1 MRYKSTNV
9 VALSDARRFQ
19 VSDADY
25 ATLAAF
31 RAALRRFLRISE
43 DLAHGLGL
51 TPQQHQAM
59 LAIRGFPGGEAPT
72 VGQLATRLQ
81 VNHNSAVGLVTRL
94 VKQGYVRRQASKQD
108 LRRMHV
114 SLTPKGHG
122 VLDKLTEAHRIELRS
137 LGPEITRLLG
147 ELTR

>member
-1 MRYKSTNV
+1 MTQSG
-9 VALSDARRFQ
+9 RRFQ

-25 ATLAAF
+25 ETLAAF
-31 RAALRRFLRISE
+31 RAALRRFLRLSE
-43 DLAHGLGL
+43 DLAHAVGL

-59 LAIRGFPGGEAPT
+59 LAIRGYPGGAQPT

-94 VKQGYVRRQASKQD
+94 VKQGYARREPSKQD
-108 LRRMHV
+108 QRRMHV
-114 SLTPKGHG
+114 VLTAKGQG
-122 VLDKLTEAHRIELRS
+122 ILDKLTEAHRTELRHV
-137 LGPEITRLLG
+137 GPEIARLLT

>member
-1 MRYKSTNV
+1 MTQN
-9 VALSDARRFQ
+9 ARHFQ

-25 ATLAAF
+25 QTLAAF
-31 RAALRRFLRISE
+31 RAALRRFLRVSE

-59 LAIRGFPGGEAPT
+59 LAIRGYPGGVWPT
-72 VGQLATRLQ
+72 VGQLAARLQ
-81 VNHNSAVGLVTRL
+81 LNHNSAVGLVTRL
-94 VKQGYVRRQASKQD
+94 VNNGYARREPSKEDQ
-108 LRRMHV
+108 RRVHV

-122 VLDKLTEAHRIELRS
+122 ILDKLTEAHRVELRHV
-137 LGPEITRLLG
+137 GPEIAHLLT

>member
-1 MRYKSTNV
+1 MTQN
-9 VALSDARRFQ
+9 ARHFQ

-25 ATLAAF
+25 KTLAAF
-31 RAALRRFLRISE
+31 RAALRRFLRVSE

-59 LAIRGFPGGEAPT
+59 LAIRGYPGDVWPT
-72 VGQLATRLQ
+72 VGQLAARLQ

-94 VKQGYVRRQASKQD
+94 VKHGYARREPSKED
-108 LRRMHV
+108 HRRVHV
-114 SLTPKGHG
+114 TLTPKGHG
-122 VLDKLTEAHRIELRS
+122 ILDKLTEAHRIELRHV
-137 LGPEITRLLG
+137 GPEITWLLT

>member
-1 MRYKSTNV
+1 MRYKSTKPKTAV
-9 VALSDARRFQ
+9 PRRFQ
-19 VSDADY
+19 VNDDDY
-25 ATLAAF
+25 LTLASF

-59 LAIRGFPGGEAPT
+59 LAIRGFPGEQAPT
-72 VGQLATRLQ
+72 VGALAARLQ

-94 VKQGYVRRQASKQD
+94 VKQGYARRDTSKED
-108 LRRMHV
+108 RRRMHV
-114 SLTPKGHG
+114 SLTPKGQG
-122 VLDKLTEAHRIELRS
+122 ILDKLTEAHRNELRHI
-137 LGPEITRLLG
+137 GPEITRLLT

>member
-1 MRYKSTNV
+1 MRYKSTKP
-9 VALSDARRFQ
+9 AAARRSGRFQ
-19 VSDADY
+19 VNDADY
-25 ATLAAF
+25 HTLAAF
-31 RAALRRFLRISE
+31 RAALRRFLRVSE

-59 LAIRGFPGGEAPT
+59 LAIRGFPGGEQPT

-81 VNHNSAVGLVTRL
+81 VHHNSAVGLVTRL
-94 VKQGYVRRQASKQD
+94 VKQGYARRQASKEDQ
-108 LRRMHV
+108 RRMHV

-122 VLDKLTEAHRIELRS
+122 LLDKLTEAHRIELHHI
-137 LGPEITRLLG
+137 GPEIAGLLT